1 MLSLLLYVVSLE
13 VYTLYPKKGRMR
25 LPGCPFVEEV
35 GFVLLIHI
43 NMVEHGGEI
52 LKY

>member
-1 MLSLLLYVVSLE
+1 MLNLLLYVFSLE
-13 VYTLYPKKGRMR
+13 VYTLYLKKGRMK
-25 LPGCPFVEEV
+25 LPGCPFVEGV

-43 NMVEHGGEI
+43 NMVEHGDEI